1 MKPKEYVEITPHLKP
16 DLNTDVLRA
25 KRANLERIKE
35 FSRNLKQ
42 YNKQALDQQKKLP
55 NSEEVND
62 IEIAKRKMESNR
74 ERMLAFAKNNIPK
87 PKLVASDDNKSI
99 DSKYN
104 QKQNHYNEIED
115 DKDDVFDDG
124 FMTRDDN
131 KYGKGDN
138 ARMSKIMELEAQ
150 HKAKQMQIAAV
161 KKSLGLAPVG
171 Y

>member
-1 MKPKEYVEITPHLKP
+1 LKP

-55 NSEEVND
+55 NSEELND
-62 IEIAKRKMESNR
+62 IEINKRKLESNR
-74 ERMLAFAKNNIPK
+74 ERMLSFAKNNIPK
-87 PKLVASDDNKSI
+87 PKIVSDNKSQDI
-99 DSKYN
+99 KYN
-104 QKQNHYNEIED
+104 QKHNHHNYDEIED

-131 KYGKGDN
+131 KYGNGDN

-161 KKSLGLAPVG
+161 KKSLGMAPVG

>member
-1 MKPKEYVEITPHLKP
+1 MKP

-55 NSEEVND
+55 NSEELND
-62 IEIAKRKMESNR
+62 IEIAKRKMDSNR

-87 PKLVASDDNKSI
+87 PKLVTDNKSI

-104 QKQNHYNEIED
+104 QQKNYNDHHYDDIED

-124 FMTRDDN
+124 YMTRDDN

-161 KKSLGLAPVG
+161 KKSLGLGPVG
-171 Y
+171 H